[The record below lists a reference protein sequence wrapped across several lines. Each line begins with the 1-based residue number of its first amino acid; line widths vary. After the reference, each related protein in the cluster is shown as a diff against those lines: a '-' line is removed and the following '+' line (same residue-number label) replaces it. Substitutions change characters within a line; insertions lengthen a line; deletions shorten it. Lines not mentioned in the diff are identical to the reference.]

1 MYYNSL
7 LIRKVRAVTEPNNI
21 TSLNDYK
28 KTKENQALLTD
39 DMVMGFQLNS
49 TITDE
54 EVKSFMEELSNGKV
68 YLTFS
73 FDSSKVLAFK
83 KP

>member
-1 MYYNSL
+1 M
-7 LIRKVRAVTEPNNI
+7 TEPNNI

-68 YLTFS
+68 YMTFP
-73 FDSSKVLAFK
+73 FDSSKVLVFK
-83 KP
+83 KS